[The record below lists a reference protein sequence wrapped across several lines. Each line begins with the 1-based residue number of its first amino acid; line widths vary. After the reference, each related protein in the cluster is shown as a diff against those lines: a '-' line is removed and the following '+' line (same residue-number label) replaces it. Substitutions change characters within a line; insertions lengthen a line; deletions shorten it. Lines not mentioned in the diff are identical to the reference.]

1 MGYRQLA
8 AYAAKASNGMSTPFQ
23 LAGTPTSGAGGSFA
37 TRAMIG
43 SLLLDTSTG
52 KLYAATAVGGGS
64 ITWQLVGAQ
73 V

>member
-23 LAGTPTSGAGGSFA
+23 LNGAPTSGAGGSFA
-37 TRAMIG
+37 SRALVG
-43 SLLLDTSTG
+43 SMLLDYSTG

-64 ITWQLVGAQ
+64 ITWTLIGAQ